1 MVIVCNSKT
10 MILNQIMPSTAVH
23 TYSADTGHSVSEV
36 VVVMVVFGGDRVE
49 LNQQPVVVIDSLNLG
64 REWNA

>member
-1 MVIVCNSKT
+1 
-10 MILNQIMPSTAVH
+10 MPSTAVH

-64 REWNA
+64 REWKA